1 MEDKIIP
8 IRFNKNVYRQFKA
21 AVALEGK
28 TIKEEIEKLMKDYI
42 RRKNASRT
50 KNSGTWGGY

>member
-28 TIKEEIEKLMKDYI
+28 TIKEEIEKLMKDNI

-50 KNSGTWGGY
+50 KNSRV

>member
-42 RRKNASRT
+42 RRKNAR
-50 KNSGTWGGY
+50 NSSSIGDR